1 MEIGTKPIPISVLTA
16 VTNSALNAAS
26 VFPSRRIEISDSH
39 SDLSRSADLQLA
51 SCATPRRCS
60 AFNFSTSHCAL
71 HPRPHISGY
80 RQAAACPRAAKKQTY
95 RSLRFPTVAALVPS
109 TGSITLQIE
118 LRSDAGAV
126 SPRHPVSARALR
138 GSRPTHRRRKLWKF
152 LQSCRDP
159 GGLLI
164 GLMASHEDRTD
175 RAAV

>member
-39 SDLSRSADLQLA
+39 SDLSRSADLRLA

-71 HPRPHISGY
+71 HPRPHISRYG
-80 RQAAACPRAAKKQTY
+80 QAAACPRAATQTY

-109 TGSITLQIE
+109 AGSITLQIE

-126 SPRHPVSARALR
+126 SPRHPVRARALR
-138 GSRPTHRRRKLWKF
+138 GPRPTHRKAKTMEVPSI
-152 LQSCRDP
+152 LQGPWRLADWIDGIS
-159 GGLLI
+159 
-164 GLMASHEDRTD
+164 
-175 RAAV
+175 